1 MEEILERLKAIE
13 LDNKIIKGLLSAQLD
28 ALAKL
33 KKPAKTPKI
42 KVERVHKQTRAK
54 LCAPHTAQIELDP
67 NGRFFRE
74 LCKYDGKKLWGDEN
88 FIGRQYKVTIQ
99 EFEKKRGSLTPPQPR
114 HFGLLFLLARGTPMG
129 L

>member
-54 LCAPHTAQIELDP
+54 LCAPHTAQIELDSFG
-67 NGRFFRE
+67 NSVSTTAKNYGAM
-74 LCKYDGKKLWGDEN
+74 K
-88 FIGRQYKVTIQ
+88 ISSA
-99 EFEKKRGSLTPPQPR
+99 GSTRSPSKNSR
-114 HFGLLFLLARGTPMG
+114 RSAVA
-129 L
+129 